1 MPPKITWA
9 QDRRSIH
16 LSFPFPSSFSG
27 SSTAVRPSVC
37 LTNDSRRVVVQCPEL
52 TETGADICLDV
63 LEPVFPIQAEHQIKV
78 FARYVRI
85 VLFKRKRR
93 SWERLTG
100 SSSAAR
106 GKQAVDDDDG
116 ATPSSRRAV
125 VIAPGQVAY
134 DWDLD
139 EVLQRQMEEAL
150 DQAGLDDSYSDE
162 SGEGDEERD
171 AAAVTG
177 KNKKASLDRCA
188 SGYDQDGE
196 SSDAVA
202 VGDRSRDRK
211 QQQPT
216 KKRRVRRD
224 STSSSS
230 SPSSSSDSNGSDND
244 AGKGEKQKP
253 ATQPRSENS
262 PPKPQPKAQPA
273 RPAAANARNAS
284 PPVEPPGA
292 RHTLSDRQVLFL
304 VVVVGVVCATIGAA
318 LAGFLVFR
326 AMDSKLAALLLAQQQ
341 QQAPAGAAKGV
352 VGDL

>member
-1 MPPKITWA
+1 
-9 QDRRSIH
+9 
-16 LSFPFPSSFSG
+16 
-27 SSTAVRPSVC
+27 
-37 LTNDSRRVVVQCPEL
+37 
-52 TETGADICLDV
+52 
-63 LEPVFPIQAEHQIKV
+63 
-78 FARYVRI
+78 
-85 VLFKRKRR
+85 
-93 SWERLTG
+93 
-100 SSSAAR
+100 
-106 GKQAVDDDDG
+106 
-116 ATPSSRRAV
+116 
-125 VIAPGQVAY
+125 VAY

-150 DQAGLDDSYSDE
+150 GQAGLDDSYSDE

-171 AAAVTG
+171 ASVTG
-177 KNKKASLDRCA
+177 KKASLDRCA

-211 QQQPT
+211 QQHPT

-244 AGKGEKQKP
+244 AGKGDKQKP

-273 RPAAANARNAS
+273 KPAAANARPNAS
-284 PPVEPPGA
+284 PPVQPPDA

-341 QQAPAGAAKGV
+341 QQAPAGAAKAV

>member
-1 MPPKITWA
+1 
-9 QDRRSIH
+9 
-16 LSFPFPSSFSG
+16 
-27 SSTAVRPSVC
+27 
-37 LTNDSRRVVVQCPEL
+37 
-52 TETGADICLDV
+52 
-63 LEPVFPIQAEHQIKV
+63 
-78 FARYVRI
+78 
-85 VLFKRKRR
+85 
-93 SWERLTG
+93 
-100 SSSAAR
+100 
-106 GKQAVDDDDG
+106 
-116 ATPSSRRAV
+116 
-125 VIAPGQVAY
+125 VAY

-150 DQAGLDDSYSDE
+150 GQAGLDDSYSDE

-171 AAAVTG
+171 AAASVAG

-244 AGKGEKQKP
+244 AGNNGRGEKQKP

-273 RPAAANARNAS
+273 KPAAANARPNAS
-284 PPVEPPGA
+284 TPVQPSDA

-341 QQAPAGAAKGV
+341 QQAPAAAAKP